1 MTWPFENDTSAVV
14 KRLSNRNIAA
24 NRKRNIFIV
33 LTVALASALLTAIV
47 LYGFG
52 VPQQTQNLNK
62 KTAQIVYHAISE
74 QQGQELYSQEEI
86 AWVGEFSNAFSEQVN
101 HSTVN
106 FTYANAAMLKSQS
119 MSYSGNLPTAEDEIL
134 VQESF
139 LDSLGYSNELGQT
152 IKIPFSDGTTHDFK
166 LTGILNVKTGDI
178 GRYTAIISKKL
189 VEQQYGNHT
198 VMDYYIGLKDAQ
210 NMSEKEAAS
219 YANTLAQQLKIYE
232 DNIIV
237 RSTYFNLKDE
247 NRGSDML
254 FYFLIGFITFVGSG
268 IVIYSIFYIS
278 VASNIRNYGQLRTIG
293 TTKRQIK
300 KIVYRE
306 GKSLAAI
313 AIPIGLVIGNVIG
326 YFLVPAGWY
335 WLTTL
340 CVTVGVGFFAFIIVM
355 ISIRTP
361 VKKAASVS
369 PMEALRYSDYK
380 GTIKESS
387 ALHRKITP
395 ASLAKMNLSR
405 QKTKSILTILSL
417 SLGGVLV
424 VLIST
429 MLISYDGVAEARY
442 RDFPVGEFNIQ
453 LNANQSWDTADVSL
467 AGLQQKDLL
476 NTDLVNAIESI
487 DGVTGTKRW
496 YYTDAEYRVN
506 GYDNDWIYGFAKE
519 DVSALEENLIAG
531 TVDYDELVSQNG
543 IILINHTA
551 ENLSLSAQL
560 GNVVEIDFLTKSG
573 QTITNHYTIMGIVSN
588 FSHPAFNMCFAMPME
603 LMNEACEIDCSG
615 AVSVI
620 TETDKSDTIEASLNQ
635 LIDGTGDLVMDT
647 IEESISYYYRNQQL
661 PFGALLIVAIIV
673 VCFSL
678 INLVNTT
685 ITNFLS
691 RRQENGM
698 LQAIG
703 LSKKQLIRMLCYEG
717 MIYSVFATLVTLI
730 LGAGLGFLCVQAVVK
745 TMNPYFYYSFP
756 WLVVL
761 IYLAILLI
769 VQFILIS
776 YTTGNLKKQSLVEQI
791 RTTE

>member
-33 LTVALASALLTAIV
+33 LTVALASALLSAIV

-219 YANTLAQQLKIYE
+219 YANTL
-232 DNIIV
+232 
-237 RSTYFNLKDE
+237 
-247 NRGSDML
+247 
-254 FYFLIGFITFVGSG
+254 
-268 IVIYSIFYIS
+268 
-278 VASNIRNYGQLRTIG
+278 
-293 TTKRQIK
+293 
-300 KIVYRE
+300 
-306 GKSLAAI
+306 
-313 AIPIGLVIGNVIG
+313 
-326 YFLVPAGWY
+326 
-335 WLTTL
+335 
-340 CVTVGVGFFAFIIVM
+340 
-355 ISIRTP
+355 
-361 VKKAASVS
+361 
-369 PMEALRYSDYK
+369 
-380 GTIKESS
+380 
-387 ALHRKITP
+387 
-395 ASLAKMNLSR
+395 
-405 QKTKSILTILSL
+405 
-417 SLGGVLV
+417 
-424 VLIST
+424 
-429 MLISYDGVAEARY
+429 
-442 RDFPVGEFNIQ
+442 
-453 LNANQSWDTADVSL
+453 
-467 AGLQQKDLL
+467 
-476 NTDLVNAIESI
+476 
-487 DGVTGTKRW
+487 
-496 YYTDAEYRVN
+496 
-506 GYDNDWIYGFAKE
+506 
-519 DVSALEENLIAG
+519 
-531 TVDYDELVSQNG
+531 DYDELVSQNG

-551 ENLSLSAQL
+551 ENLSLSARL

-647 IEESISYYYRNQQL
+647 IEESISYYSRNQQL